1 MIGRGLT
8 GSAIRYSLAVS
19 SNDFDVAACTLPID
33 FSEYQLGTL
42 IVNLGSVNSGFEA
55 VVQRSSTSDGTFA
68 SFGASVGVSTGSQL
82 LVRSFGTNT
91 SNFWHRVYYTN
102 GTGSA
107 TAGIVLEAQGARFV
121 PITQS
126 ASVTVHSDVAA
137 AQ

>member
-8 GSAIRYSLAVS
+8 GSAVRYTLALS
-19 SNDFDVAACTLPID
+19 ANDFDAAACSLPID
-33 FSEYQLGTL
+33 FSQFQMGTL

-68 SFGASVGVSTGSQL
+68 QFGASIGVSTGSQL

-91 SNFWHRVYYTN
+91 SNIWHRVYTTN

-107 TAGIVLEAQGARFV
+107 TAGIVFAAQGARLV
-121 PITQS
+121 PVTQS
-126 ASVTVHSDVAA
+126 ADVTVHSDVAG
-137 AQ
+137 